1 MKKNIFLTTILI
13 VGCLLTNG
21 LWAQNTE
28 PKEKKSEEII
38 IRRNGDKD
46 NKMTIQVDG
55 DSITVNGK
63 PLSEFHDGD
72 VTIMKRDLRDRRSN
86 NFLYA
91 PDNKSMDL
99 ELFQDDAENAAPHAF
114 LGVVTNKADDGVK
127 ISEVVKGT
135 AAEKAGLLKGDV
147 ITKLDNKSISSPE
160 DLMDAVKSHK
170 SGDEVK
176 LYYLRDNKKKDAKVK
191 LGETKGDKRT
201 FIYKNFNPGN
211 GDNSFNFKTPGMP
224 RMPHIPNN
232 FYNFRFDNN
241 SKPKLGLKIE
251 DTENDNGVK
260 ILNVE
265 EGSPAD
271 KAGLK
276 KDDIIT
282 TFNGEK
288 VKSVDELMDQVNDS
302 EDKSNINIKAMRNNS
317 EMNFEVKIPKKL
329 NSANL

>member
-13 VGCLLTNG
+13 VGCVLTNES
-21 LWAQNTE
+21 WAQSPS

-38 IRRNGDKD
+38 IRQNGDKD

-72 VTIMKRDLRDRRSN
+72 VTIMKRNLRDRRSN

-99 ELFQDDAENAAPHAF
+99 ELFQDDADNATPHAF
-114 LGVVTNKADDGVK
+114 LGVITDKADEGVK
-127 ISEVVKGT
+127 INEVVKGT

-147 ITKLDNKSISSPE
+147 ITKLDDKSISSPD

-201 FIYKNFNPGN
+201 FVYKNFNPGY
-211 GDNSFNFKTPGMP
+211 GSNSFNFKTPEMP
-224 RMPHIPNN
+224 RMGNN
-232 FYNFRFDNN
+232 FYNFRFNNDNR
-241 SKPKLGLKIE
+241 PKLGLKIE

-265 EGSPAD
+265 DGSPAD

-282 TFNGEK
+282 SFNGEK
-288 VKSVDELMDQVNDS
+288 VNSVDELMDQVNNS
-302 EDKSNINIKAMRNNS
+302 EDKSTINIKAMRSNS
-317 EMNFEVKIPKKL
+317 EMNFDVKIPKKL

>member
-1 MKKNIFLTTILI
+1 MSLLT
-13 VGCLLTNG
+13 VGCFFATAS
-21 LWAQNTE
+21 WAQSPS
-28 PKEKKSEEII
+28 PKEKKTDEII
-38 IRRNGDKD
+38 IRKNGDKD

-99 ELFQDDAENAAPHAF
+99 ELFQDDAENAVPHAF
-114 LGVVTNKADDGVK
+114 LGVITDKADKGVK
-127 ISEVVKGT
+127 INEVVKGS

-147 ITKLDNKSISSPE
+147 ITKLDDKSIPSTE
-160 DLMDAVKSHK
+160 DLIDAVKSHK
-170 SGDEVK
+170 SGDEVE
-176 LYYLRDNKKKDAKVK
+176 LYYLRDNKKKDVKIK

-211 GDNSFNFKTPGMP
+211 GNKSFNFKTPEMP
-224 RMPHIPNN
+224 RMQHMPNN
-232 FYNFRFDNN
+232 FYNFRFNN
-241 SKPKLGLKIE
+241 DSKPKLGLKIE

-260 ILNVE
+260 VLNVE
-265 EGSPAD
+265 ENSPAD

-288 VKSVDELMDQVNDS
+288 VNSVDELMDHVNDS
-302 EDKSNINIKAMRNNS
+302 DDKSSINIKAMRNNT
-317 EMNFEVKIPKKL
+317 EINFEVKVPKKL

>member
-1 MKKNIFLTTILI
+1 MKKNIFLTTILL
-13 VGCLLTNG
+13 VGCVLTNE
-21 LWAQNTE
+21 LWAQTPA

-38 IRRNGDKD
+38 IRKNGDKE

-91 PDNKSMDL
+91 PDNKTMDL
-99 ELFQDDAENAAPHAF
+99 QLFQDDADNGAPHAF
-114 LGVVTNKADDGVK
+114 LGVITGKTDDGVK
-127 ISEVVKGT
+127 VNEVVKGT

-147 ITKLDNKSISSPE
+147 ITKLGDKSISSPE

-176 LYYLRDNKKKDAKVK
+176 VYYLRDKKKKDVDVK

-201 FIYKNFNPGN
+201 FIYKNFNPGSGN
-211 GDNSFNFKTPGMP
+211 NSFNFKTPGMP
-224 RMPHIPNN
+224 SMPRMPKN
-232 FYNFRFDNN
+232 FYNFRFNN
-241 SKPKLGLKIE
+241 DSKPKIGLKIE
-251 DTENDNGVK
+251 DTENDDGVK

-282 TFNGEK
+282 NFNGEK
-288 VKSVDELMDQVNDS
+288 VNSVDELMDQVNDS
-302 EDKSNINIKAMRNNS
+302 EDKASLNIKARRNNS

>member
-1 MKKNIFLTTILI
+1 MKKNIFLLTILI
-13 VGCLLTNG
+13 VGSVFTTTLL
-21 LWAQNTE
+21 AQNPS

-38 IRRNGDKD
+38 IRKNGDKD

-63 PLSEFHDGD
+63 PLSQYHDGE
-72 VTIMKRDLRDRRSN
+72 VTIMKRDLRNRRSD

-91 PDNKSMDL
+91 PDNKTMDL
-99 ELFQDDAENAAPHAF
+99 ELFQNDAENSAPHTF
-114 LGVVTNKADDGVK
+114 LGVVTDKSDDGVK
-127 ISEVVKGT
+127 INEVVKGS
-135 AAEKAGLLKGDV
+135 AAEKGGLLKGDI
-147 ITKLDNKSISSPE
+147 ITKLDDKNITSPE

-170 SGDEVK
+170 TGDEVK
-176 LYYLRDNKKKDAKVK
+176 VYYLRDKKKKDIKVK
-191 LGETKGDKRT
+191 LGETKGNKRT

-211 GDNSFNFKTPGMP
+211 GNNSFNFKTPEMHGMP
-224 RMPHIPNN
+224 RIPNN
-232 FYNFRFDNN
+232 FHNFSYNND

-260 ILNVE
+260 VISVE

-282 TFNGEK
+282 SFNGEK
-288 VKSVDELMDQVNDS
+288 ANSVEELMDQVNDS
-302 EDKSNINIKAMRNNS
+302 EDRQSLNIKAMRNNS
-317 EMNFEVKIPKKL
+317 EMNFEIKIPKKL
-329 NSANL
+329 NSADL

>member
-1 MKKNIFLTTILI
+1 MKKNIVLMSLLMA
-13 VGCLLTNG
+13 GCFFATAS
-21 LWAQNTE
+21 WAQSPS

-99 ELFQDDAENAAPHAF
+99 QLFQDDAENAAPHAF
-114 LGVVTNKADDGVK
+114 LGVITDKADAGVK

-135 AAEKAGLLKGDV
+135 AAEKAGLLKGDL
-147 ITKLDNKSISSPE
+147 ITKLDDKSISSPE

-176 LYYLRDNKKKDAKVK
+176 LYYLRDNKKKDVTVK

-201 FIYKNFNPGN
+201 FIYKKFPGY
-211 GDNSFNFKTPGMP
+211 GDNGFNFKTPEMP
-224 RMPHIPNN
+224 RMPNMPNN
-232 FYNFRFDNN
+232 FYKFRFNDD
-241 SKPKLGLKIE
+241 SKPRLGLKIE

-282 TFNGEK
+282 TFNSEK

-302 EDKSNINIKAMRNNS
+302 EDKSNITIKAMRNNS